1 MSSTQITQWIQKN
14 PNKHHLP
21 SFSQKK
27 TNDDPDLEVA
37 SWDQFTK
44 QKLELPG
51 SLSAFL
57 TATDPIYRSS
67 SENGKSQLLRE
78 MILTL
83 EERINNELVG
93 RKWSRR
99 KLQELVSAELA
110 EKVPTPS
117 AVLDEA
123 LCELFQLQKIMINQR
138 DKKITFSPP
147 DLRCWKSGVPLVIT
161 DSENLWLFEPME
173 ESFGVGAPL
182 VQWLQGK
189 EDEQWTIQ
197 WSVADGKLEELKVA
211 LDALQLSARSRT
223 PGEKVKKDDYAR
235 ILGRAQCLSAL
246 GKLHAKRAL

>member
-1 MSSTQITQWIQKN
+1 MSSSQLAQWITKN

-21 SFSQKK
+21 SFPQKK
-27 TNDDPDLEVA
+27 TNDDPTLEVA
-37 SWDQFTK
+37 SWDRFTK

-51 SLSAFL
+51 SLSAIL
-57 TATDPIYRSS
+57 TATDPVYRSS

-78 MILTL
+78 MILTV

-117 AVLDEA
+117 PILDEA
-123 LCELFQLQKIMINQR
+123 LCELFQIQRVLINQR
-138 DKKITFSPP
+138 DKRITFSPP
-147 DLRCWKSGVPLVIT
+147 DVRCWKSGLPLLVT
-161 DSENLWLFEPME
+161 DSENLWLFESTE
-173 ESFGVGAPL
+173 GTFGLGLPL

-197 WSVADGKLEELKVA
+197 WSVADGKLEELKAA
-211 LDALQLSARSRT
+211 LDSLQLTARAKL
-223 PGEKVKKDDYAR
+223 PGEKVKKEDYAR
-235 ILGRAQCLSAL
+235 ILGRSQCLSAL
-246 GKLHAKRAL
+246 GKLSANSSL

>member
-1 MSSTQITQWIQKN
+1 MSSTQIAQWINKN

-27 TNDDPDLEVA
+27 TNDDDLEMA

-110 EKVPTPS
+110 EKAPTPS

-123 LCELFQLQKIMINQR
+123 LCELLQVQKLLINQR
-138 DKKITFSPP
+138 DKRISFSPP
-147 DLRCWKSGVPLVIT
+147 DVRCWKSGLPLIVT
-161 DSENLWLFEPME
+161 DSENHWLFEPTDG
-173 ESFGVGAPL
+173 SFALGTPL
-182 VQWLQGK
+182 VRWLQTK
-189 EDEQWTIQ
+189 EDEHWTIQ

-211 LDALQLSARSRT
+211 LDALQLTARARV
-223 PGEKVKKDDYAR
+223 PGEKVKKEDYAR

-246 GKLHAKRAL
+246 GKLHTTSLV